1 MIGRKGARFKAVLP
15 TISFMR
21 RKNTQQNEPKDATI
35 SETND
40 SREEMEDPQ
49 STEEVPR
56 KMTLDY
62 LLGSVPRP
70 EQRLKEGSVQKHG
83 MDGAFHARY
92 IVLTADALF
101 IASSKDADSIKDCI
115 PLLEIVTIKTAD
127 LPAGDLKLASCGD
140 EGTASAFEVQ
150 TRTTGD
156 CSGLSYIFSAGDE
169 EATRAWAVELEHALR
184 RLHARLEA
192 EQRLS
197 GFVRMQRRVRRV
209 YQARRRR
216 PSARRA
222 YPPASHS
229 AGPVPPPIPPGDCRR
244 RPDPLPEFPGAPA
257 SDRAMPAKPRRR
269 LAFFLCSAPCS
280 RGRPRAR
287 GDRSAPPPITTRTL
301 SCGPGRMRAPPSRI
315 SSPSGDLA
323 GGLAMRRPAE
333 TNPIRGSPPT
343 GSPCRAVESV
353 GYSLRFPGRLEPRNT
368 QKKKPRKIA
377 RAPAVA
383 SCR

>member
-40 SREEMEDPQ
+40 SREEMDDPQ

-229 AGPVPPPIPPGDCRR
+229 AGPAPPQSLPATADAGPTLCPNFPARR
-244 RPDPLPEFPGAPA
+244 RPTERCRQSPGGALPSF
-257 SDRAMPAKPRRR
+257 SVQLRAAEDGRALGETAQPRRQSR
-269 LAFFLCSAPCS
+269 LARFPAVQAGCARRRRES
-280 RGRPRAR
+280 RPRREIWQAAWR
-287 GDRSAPPPITTRTL
+287 CAGPPRPTL
-301 SCGPGRMRAPPSRI
+301 SGGVPRRAHPSQK
-315 SSPSGDLA
+315 P
-323 GGLAMRRPAE
+323 
-333 TNPIRGSPPT
+333 
-343 GSPCRAVESV
+343 
-353 GYSLRFPGRLEPRNT
+353 EPLL
-368 QKKKPRKIA
+368 
-377 RAPAVA
+377 
-383 SCR
+383 